1 MKNSGAV
8 ANELGISQS
17 TVQRWVT
24 ACNMKIERNSHGHY
38 LFTDENIQQL
48 KQIQQQLNDGL
59 VLQQVELGTKKSR
72 KGVVKP
78 TVQPLEHHDV
88 IEKLLTTVQEL
99 ERRLDDKADSVASYQ
114 LLQHRK
120 EIEELNKQIDRM
132 AKRIEV
138 LETGKNHE
146 KEMALSSKPLVFDGK
161 KAPNKQKKRHIFQLL
176 FG

>member
-1 MKNSGAV
+1 MKNSGSV

-24 ACNMKIERNSHGHY
+24 ACNMEIERNSHGHY

-59 VLQQVELGTKKSR
+59 VLQQVELGEKKSR
-72 KGVVKP
+72 KGAVKP
-78 TVQPLEHHDV
+78 TVQPPENQIV

-114 LLQHRK
+114 LLQHRR
-120 EIEELNKQIDRM
+120 EIEELNKQIESM

-138 LETGKNHE
+138 LETGKNNE
-146 KEMALSSKPLVFDGK
+146 KGMSLSSNPLVFDGK
-161 KAPNKQKKRHIFQLL
+161 KAPKKQKRRHIFQLL